1 MKLHRL
7 LGAALALA
15 LAFSGTAL
23 AKFEPKFDLTLSD
36 LTRGGNPQADIH
48 LEFAEDDEEIGNFKM
63 TLPKG
68 TVIASDED
76 IPDAAGPIPGREEL
90 SGEEIGGGTVTIR
103 AGFDCR
109 PGPEGA
115 IPIGTPVTLDATI
128 YERPRTDSEEDE
140 GVHAV
145 WFLDLEPANRVR
157 LLVKG
162 SPQTGWTVEGAPTPS
177 DNTCNP
183 LEVDL
188 TINAQSESGV
198 PIITN
203 PLKGKKMVVTAEIQS
218 QDSPELAKFKKV
230 FKLTK

>member
-1 MKLHRL
+1 MRL
-7 LGAALALA
+7 RRLMGATLVAALAVG
-15 LAFSGTAL
+15 GTAF
-23 AKFEPKFDLTLSD
+23 AKFEPKFELTLSD

-68 TVIASDED
+68 TNIASDED
-76 IPDAAGPIPGREEL
+76 IPEAAGEIPGREER

-115 IPIGTPVTLDATI
+115 IPIGTPVTLEAVI
-128 YERPRTDSEEDE
+128 YERTRTDEEADE

-157 LLVKG
+157 LRVTG
-162 SPQTGWTVEGAPTPS
+162 SPEKGWTIQGAPTPS

-183 LEVDL
+183 LTVDL

-203 PLKGKKMVVTAEIQS
+203 PTKGKKMVVKAEIAS
-218 QDSPELAKFKKV
+218 QDSPEVAKFKEV